1 MNNELYHANRARGL
15 YLPAK
20 APTRTANIDSD
31 CGTNDR
37 GCAHQPVTFIAADGR
52 LSRRCVIGRAIT
64 MCAGGLGVGR
74 HNIDAAVV
82 AVFDAKMG

>member
-1 MNNELYHANRARGL
+1 MNSTTQIVLVGLISPLQHPRGKRIL
-15 YLPAK
+15 
-20 APTRTANIDSD
+20 TA
-31 CGTNDR
+31 TAEHNDR

-52 LSRRCVIGRAIT
+52 LSRRCVIGRART

-82 AVFDAKMG
+82 AVFDAEMG